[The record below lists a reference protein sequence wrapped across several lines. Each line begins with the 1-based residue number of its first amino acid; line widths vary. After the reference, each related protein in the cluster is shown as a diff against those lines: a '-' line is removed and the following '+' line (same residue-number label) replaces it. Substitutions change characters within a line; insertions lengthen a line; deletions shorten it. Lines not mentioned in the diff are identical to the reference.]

1 MQRKNKD
8 QIIEQERLLA
18 APPPVDAL
26 TAQEMSA
33 YEKAYQ
39 WAARWFEDNVAK
51 EHKAKATMWRRIAL
65 FNSVLTFMA
74 IGAVMGLTPL
84 KEFVPFAVRVND
96 VTGATDV
103 LRPASETKSQ
113 EQIDDEFM
121 LATYVRAREGYT
133 FADHDAQYKL
143 VELMSHDETF
153 TEYRNFQ
160 LSKKGYLEVLGDS
173 RMIRTEINDI
183 TFLVRKNR
191 TGTAQVLMTK
201 VVLDRNGEP
210 DMTIKPLK
218 YRAMISYD
226 YKKKPKTRGDAW
238 LSPSGF
244 GAVTYS
250 KNEEVGGKL

>member
-1 MQRKNKD
+1 MQRKSKE
-8 QIIEQERLLA
+8 QILEQERLLA
-18 APPPVDAL
+18 SPPPIDAL
-26 TAQEMSA
+26 TAQEMSV

-39 WAARWFEDNVAK
+39 WAARWFEDNVGK
-51 EHKAKATMWRRIAL
+51 QHKAKATMWRRIAM
-65 FNSVLTFMA
+65 FNGVLAFMA

-84 KEFVPFAVRVND
+84 KEFVPFAVRVNE

-121 LATYVRAREGYT
+121 LASYVRAREGYT

-143 VELMSHDETF
+143 VELMSHDDTF

-160 LSKKGYLEVLGDS
+160 LSKKGYLEVLGDT

-183 TFLVRKNR
+183 NFLVRKNR

-201 VVLDRNGEP
+201 VVLDKNGEP
-210 DMTIKPLK
+210 DVTIKPVK

-226 YKKKPKTRGDAW
+226 YKKKPKTRGDGW

-244 GAVTYS
+244 GALTYS
-250 KNEEVGGKL
+250 KTEEVGGKL